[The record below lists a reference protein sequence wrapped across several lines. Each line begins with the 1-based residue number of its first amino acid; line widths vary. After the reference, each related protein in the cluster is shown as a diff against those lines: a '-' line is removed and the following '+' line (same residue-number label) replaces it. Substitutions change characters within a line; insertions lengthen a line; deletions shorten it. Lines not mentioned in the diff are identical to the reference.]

1 MYFLIT
7 VKNTG
12 NYNEYMR
19 AVNNFLNG
27 YKVHE
32 SYVGSD
38 HAHILIETN
47 IMPDIQNYHRYYGC
61 YIHFRKVRDF
71 FADVERVKKYIR
83 KHKEGVE
90 ESMDCGNVKV
100 WVKKK
105 EDGKVVMTLQMP
117 EWYDLSEN
125 RAVITWNEDE
135 FWQFV
140 GYIASEVARQNCNEQ
155 GGTDANKRYT
165 SKSGRSSKLG
175 GSSKSTGKKSGRKYK
190 RVKGFSKA
198 VRGD

>member
-7 VKNTG
+7 IKNTG
-12 NYNEYMR
+12 DHNEYMR
-19 AVNNFLNG
+19 AVNTFLNG
-27 YKVHE
+27 YRVHE

-61 YIHFRKVRDF
+61 YIHFRRVREF
-71 FADVERVKKYIR
+71 FSDIERVKEYIR

-105 EDGKVVMTLQMP
+105 EDGRVVMTLQMP

-125 RAVITWNEDE
+125 RAVITWTEQE

-140 GYIASEVARQNCNEQ
+140 GYIASEVARQNGNIQ
-155 GGTDANKRYT
+155 GDATGKEYT
-165 SKSGRSSKLG
+165 GKSGGSSKSGGSK
-175 GSSKSTGKKSGRKYK
+175 SKSTGKKSGRKYK
-190 RVKGFSKA
+190 RVKGFNKA
-198 VRGD
+198 VKG

>member
-47 IMPDIQNYHRYYGC
+47 IMPDVEYYHRYYKC
-61 YIHFRKVRDF
+61 YIHFRKVREF
-71 FADVERVKKYIR
+71 FSDIERVKKYIR
-83 KHKEGVE
+83 KHKEEVCGD
-90 ESMDCGNVKV
+90 MDCGNIKV

-117 EWYDLSEN
+117 EWYDVSEN
-125 RAVITWNEDE
+125 RAVITWTEQE
-135 FWQFV
+135 FWQFI
-140 GYIASEVARQNCNEQ
+140 GYVASEVARQNGDIQSN
-155 GGTDANKRYT
+155 ANTSKNYT
-165 SKSGRSSKLG
+165 SKSDKSSKSG
-175 GSSKSTGKKSGRKYK
+175 RSSKSTGKKSGRKYK

-198 VRGD
+198 VRGG